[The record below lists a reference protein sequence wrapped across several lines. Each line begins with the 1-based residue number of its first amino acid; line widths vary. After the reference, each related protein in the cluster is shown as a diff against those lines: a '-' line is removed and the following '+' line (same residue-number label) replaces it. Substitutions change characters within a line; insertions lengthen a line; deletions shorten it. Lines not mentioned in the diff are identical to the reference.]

1 MNDPTT
7 QIPRI
12 IAVKTRQIA
21 AAYEIRVGNGLLAEC
36 GEWARQCLPAGT
48 EKLAIISNKK
58 VFGLYGA
65 LTEAGFRR
73 AGFNVFHWLM
83 ADGER
88 HKNMRSLEAA
98 LAFLSDAKIG
108 RTDAVVGLGG
118 GVTGDLAGFAASVY
132 LRGISFL
139 QIPTTL
145 LAMIDSSTGGKTGI
159 NTAYGKN
166 LIGAFHQPAGVLAD
180 VSTLRTLPRREIAAG
195 FCEAVKHGALSGKQ
209 LLRETGRLLER
220 FPPSRFANSFE
231 SEDLRIDLATLIRDQ
246 IGFKASIVASD
257 EREDP
262 GSTGAGSRKILNFGH
277 TFAHAIEKITEYKY
291 FRHGEAVGYGIIFA
305 AELSKKLEILAEDEL
320 KLLNDVV
327 HRCGPLPRLTNI
339 DPNAVADAMR
349 FDKKLVSG
357 SLQWVLLEGI
367 GNPVIVSEDNIPQEA
382 VVETLNKIL
391 HA

>member
-12 IAVKTRQIA
+12 VTVKTRQKA
-21 AAYEIRVGNGLLAEC
+21 AAYEIRVGHGLLAEC
-36 GEWARQCLPAGT
+36 GAWARQCLPAGT
-48 EKLAIISNKK
+48 KKIAIISNKK
-58 VFGLYGA
+58 VFGLYGKLA
-65 LTEAGFRR
+65 EAGFKR

-83 ADGER
+83 RDGER

-98 LAFLSDAKIG
+98 LAFLSNAKIG

-118 GVTGDLAGFAASVY
+118 GVAGDLAGFAAAVY
-132 LRGISFL
+132 LRGIPFL

-159 NTAYGKN
+159 NTAFGKN
-166 LIGAFHQPAGVLAD
+166 LIGAFYQPVGVLAD
-180 VSTLRTLPRREIAAG
+180 ISTLRTLLRREITAG
-195 FCEAVKHGALSGKQ
+195 FCEAVKHGALSGKK
-209 LLRETGRLLER
+209 LLLETSGLLES
-220 FPPSRFANSFE
+220 FPPNRFADSFE
-231 SEDLRIDLATLIRDQ
+231 KEGLRTDLADLIHDQ
-246 IGFKASIVASD
+246 IAFKAAIVASD

-262 GSTGAGSRKILNFGH
+262 GSSGSGSRKILNFGH
-277 TFAHAIEKITEYKY
+277 TFAHAIEKITEYRY
-291 FRHGEAVGYGIIFA
+291 FRHGEAVGYGMIFA
-305 AELSKKLEILAEDEL
+305 AELSKKLEILPENEL

-327 HRCGPLPRLTNI
+327 HRCGPLPRLTDI
-339 DPNAVADAMR
+339 GPNAVADAMR

-382 VVETLNKIL
+382 VVETLKKIL
-391 HA
+391 HK